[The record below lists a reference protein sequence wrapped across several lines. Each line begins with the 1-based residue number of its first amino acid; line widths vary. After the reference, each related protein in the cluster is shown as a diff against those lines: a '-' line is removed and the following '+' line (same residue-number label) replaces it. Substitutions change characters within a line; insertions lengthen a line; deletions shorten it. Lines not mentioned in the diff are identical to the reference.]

1 MFLSVNQARG
11 RAGNCSVVLLARGR
25 AGNCSV
31 VLLARGRVRNCSVVL
46 LIARGRAEVMTALL
60 RLAPQSIQRGGN
72 KRARELYEATLPANF
87 KRPQDD

>member
-1 MFLSVNQARG
+1 MLIARG
-11 RAGNCSVVLLARGR
+11 RAGNCSVVL
-25 AGNCSV
+25 
-31 VLLARGRVRNCSVVL
+31 
-46 LIARGRAEVMTALL
+46 IARGRAEVMTAL